1 MKTWN
6 NRFHRTANPR
16 HGSRMPTCR
25 ATGSRTSGVWQ
36 AAIMKK
42 GNYYP
47 FDIKS
52 CYGIIG
58 DMDGSMYEKRKL
70 LSIE

>member
-1 MKTWN
+1 MRLPFPVT
-6 NRFHRTANPR
+6 RGP
-16 HGSRMPTCR
+16 
-25 ATGSRTSGVWQ
+25 ATIPAINADAVAWRWQ

-42 GNYYP
+42 GNDSP

-52 CYGIIG
+52 CYGIIR
-58 DMDGSMYEKRKL
+58 DMDGSMYEKWKL

>member
-1 MKTWN
+1 LVAVLLLVLEYGTFLCPK
-6 NRFHRTANPR
+6 P
-16 HGSRMPTCR
+16 GSGIHP
-25 ATGSRTSGVWQ
+25 GVWQ

-58 DMDGSMYEKRKL
+58 DMGGSMYEKRKL